1 MSTPLDTFADELRA
15 SFTRHAD
22 GCQRM
27 AAALPEG
34 EERRGYA
41 LQAATFQQA
50 AHMVEAQRSEWRP
63 TETPASTDGDAR

>member
-1 MSTPLDTFADELRA
+1 MTSPLDAFADELRDT
-15 SFTRHAD
+15 FRRHAD

-34 EERRGYA
+34 EARRGYA

-63 TETPASTDGDAR
+63 METPASTDGDAQ